1 MSTSGMRRL
10 PAVLELTPNNCI
22 HTLRLTSG
30 YEYGNADY
38 GFGGGGGGS
47 SFGGGM
53 DPLSGQGFGT
63 FADSAAG
70 NKSAEKK
77 VNLT

>member
-1 MSTSGMRRL
+1 MPL
-10 PAVLELTPNNCI
+10 HCILTPHSRSLC
-22 HTLRLTSG
+22 RAG

-38 GFGGGGGGS
+38 GFGGGGGG
-47 SFGGGM
+47 FGGGM

-77 VNLT
+77 VRPGLA